1 MHSRCHYD
9 DGETVIYRRT
19 GSVNATTQR
28 VPQQQPTAS
37 LSPELEQVADTVTQR
52 IVPELKDQI
61 AKAIEAIQRT
71 PTLCSTPD
79 TDLSAAH
86 PSSTPGLLKYIYN
99 VKLGAGRCADMGWL
113 TYDQQFRL
121 KRTRNPSMNWGCVDM
136 ELWILYISQDVTP
149 TQEPQI
155 SQMNAEWLVRFQS
168 HKESIEHYLDDF
180 LLAGEARSGE
190 CLHLM
195 NNFRTI
201 CSDIGVPLAEE
212 KLWETVIY
220 RRTGS
225 VNATTQRVPQ
235 QQPTA
240 SLSPELEQVADTVTQ
255 RIVPELKDQIAKA
268 IEAIQR
274 TPTLCSTP
282 DTDLSAAHP
291 SSTPG
296 LLKYIYNVKLR
307 AGRCADM
314 GWLTYDQQFRLKRA
328 RNPSMNW
335 GCVDMELWLLYIS
348 QGVTPTQEPQ
358 ISQMNAGK
366 CFLYNN
372 KGRCG
377 RSACRYLHRCLKC
390 GGAHAAL
397 FCNLK
402 TTQNSQNEKRK
413 PYESFRSDF
422 RREKSYKNNVNGFR
436 FKSASSV
443 PGSI

>member
-1 MHSRCHYD
+1 MGRTARKTRSPYAAANRKSAHHSS

-99 VKLGAGRCADMGWL
+99 VKLGAD
-113 TYDQQFRL
+113 
-121 KRTRNPSMNWGCVDM
+121 
-136 ELWILYISQDVTP
+136 
-149 TQEPQI
+149 
-155 SQMNAEWLVRFQS
+155 
-168 HKESIEHYLDDF
+168 
-180 LLAGEARSGE
+180 
-190 CLHLM
+190 
-195 NNFRTI
+195 
-201 CSDIGVPLAEE
+201 
-212 KLWETVIY
+212 
-220 RRTGS
+220 
-225 VNATTQRVPQ
+225 
-235 QQPTA
+235 
-240 SLSPELEQVADTVTQ
+240 
-255 RIVPELKDQIAKA
+255 
-268 IEAIQR
+268 
-274 TPTLCSTP
+274 
-282 DTDLSAAHP
+282 
-291 SSTPG
+291 
-296 LLKYIYNVKLR
+296 
-307 AGRCADM
+307 RCADM

-402 TTQNSQNEKRK
+402 TT
-413 PYESFRSDF
+413 RSDF
-422 RREKSYKNNVNGFR
+422 RREKAIKTMSMDSDLSPHRQSQEVYSQYRLTELGKTPIKVERLRHFLKSFPNKIDAHILLDGFTNGFKVNYMGPR
-436 FKSASSV
+436 QAVNCSNLISAKQHESELEEKITKEIQAGRIAGPFKNKPFSNLRLSPIGLVAKSLLLALKFTDGV
-443 PGSI
+443 

>member
-1 MHSRCHYD
+1 MGRTARKTRSPYAAANRKSAHHSS

-79 TDLSAAH
+79 TDLSGINLTNNSILVNDNDNIAPVKSFNDDLGVHISQQVRDKIINGEYVELENLLLISHSEQTRAVVMDNNGNLNLKPKSGKKISDINTWFDAILIYTSIYTAAH

-99 VKLGAGRCADMGWL
+99 VKLG
-113 TYDQQFRL
+113 
-121 KRTRNPSMNWGCVDM
+121 
-136 ELWILYISQDVTP
+136 
-149 TQEPQI
+149 
-155 SQMNAEWLVRFQS
+155 
-168 HKESIEHYLDDF
+168 
-180 LLAGEARSGE
+180 
-190 CLHLM
+190 
-195 NNFRTI
+195 
-201 CSDIGVPLAEE
+201 
-212 KLWETVIY
+212 
-220 RRTGS
+220 
-225 VNATTQRVPQ
+225 
-235 QQPTA
+235 
-240 SLSPELEQVADTVTQ
+240 
-255 RIVPELKDQIAKA
+255 
-268 IEAIQR
+268 
-274 TPTLCSTP
+274 
-282 DTDLSAAHP
+282 
-291 SSTPG
+291 
-296 LLKYIYNVKLR
+296 

-443 PGSI
+443 PESI

>member
-1 MHSRCHYD
+1 MYSFSKSSPPASPTTSTHSSSFNSVDGTHDSRNEARLTATAKRQKYLKRLCKFRQMDFEYAFWQMIYLFISPQKVYRNFQYRKYTKDQWARD
-9 DGETVIYRRT
+9 DPAFLVLVGLCILISSIGFSVVLKIHFVGFLKLVLWTVFVDYI
-19 GSVNATTQR
+19 GVGLLIATTFWLISNKYMIMAPPRGQD
-28 VPQQQPTAS
+28 VEWGYAFDVHLNAFFPLLMILHLFQLVFLGPFINAGYFLGLVFGNT
-37 LSPELEQVADTVTQR
+37 LWL
-52 IVPELKDQI
+52 I
-61 AKAIEAIQRT
+61 AIMYYIYNT
-71 PTLCSTPD
+71 FLGY
-79 TDLSAAH
+79 SAAH

-99 VKLGAGRCADMGWL
+99 VKLG
-113 TYDQQFRL
+113 
-121 KRTRNPSMNWGCVDM
+121 
-136 ELWILYISQDVTP
+136 
-149 TQEPQI
+149 
-155 SQMNAEWLVRFQS
+155 
-168 HKESIEHYLDDF
+168 
-180 LLAGEARSGE
+180 
-190 CLHLM
+190 
-195 NNFRTI
+195 
-201 CSDIGVPLAEE
+201 
-212 KLWETVIY
+212 
-220 RRTGS
+220 
-225 VNATTQRVPQ
+225 
-235 QQPTA
+235 
-240 SLSPELEQVADTVTQ
+240 
-255 RIVPELKDQIAKA
+255 
-268 IEAIQR
+268 
-274 TPTLCSTP
+274 
-282 DTDLSAAHP
+282 
-291 SSTPG
+291 
-296 LLKYIYNVKLR
+296 